1 MEELR
6 LEIIMLFWL
15 MGINGVPILLTKLL
29 GQRFSYPI
37 DRNRLFFD
45 GRPILGSSKTFR
57 GLVSALLV
65 SVLIGSIFAIPFHTS
80 LLFGALS
87 MMGDMTTSF
96 IKRRL
101 SLVSS
106 SMALGLD
113 QIPESLFP
121 LLGCKVLLGLSLAQ
135 IVVVVVAFFLI
146 DLILSRLL
154 FWLRI
159 RKTPY

>member
-1 MEELR
+1 
-6 LEIIMLFWL
+6 MLFWL

-106 SMALGLD
+106 SMAFGLD